1 MDVFAMKEEFQ
12 YCKNYYL
19 GGKVFIYYKCL
30 MKGL

>member
-1 MDVFAMKEEFQ
+1 MDVYAMKKESQ

-19 GGKVFIYYKCL
+19 GGKAFIYYKFL